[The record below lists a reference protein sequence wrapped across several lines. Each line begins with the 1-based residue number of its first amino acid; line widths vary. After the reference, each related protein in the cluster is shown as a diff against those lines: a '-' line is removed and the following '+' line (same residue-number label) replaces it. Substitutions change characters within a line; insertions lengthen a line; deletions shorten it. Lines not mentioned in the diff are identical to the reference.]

1 MLNWG
6 IYGAGVI
13 AGKFASDFKKVE
25 GAKIVAAYARNESKV
40 KAFCDDHGIG
50 IEKAYSDENA
60 FFDDPDIDVVYVSTP
75 HALHAEV
82 AIKAL
87 KAGKHVLCEKP
98 FTLNAKQ
105 SQGVFDVAKAEN
117 RFVME
122 ALWTLFLP
130 TILKAISWVEAGKI
144 GTIKAI
150 EANFGFSGEHA
161 AEGRLLNPKLGGGA
175 LLDVGIYPVLIANH
189 LTHSVP
195 AEIKAVAHMTDTG
208 VDGSVFV
215 TCTYLEGVL
224 ASLNAS
230 IEVDMVN
237 TLVIYGDKGRIEV
250 PSFWMADE
258 AICIGESGTEIFK
271 ASNNEMQ
278 GYQYEAKAVCDAIN
292 RGEITHPVVS
302 PSFTVSLM
310 TTLDLIRK
318 EIGLVYEAD

>member
-215 TCTYLEGVL
+215 TCTYPKGVL

>member
-13 AGKFASDFKKVE
+13 AGKFATDFKKVE
-25 GAKIVAAYARNESKV
+25 GAKIVAAYARKESSV
-40 KAFCDDHGIG
+40 IEFCERHGID
-50 IEKAYSDENA
+50 KAYFDNNA
-60 FFDDPDIDVVYVSTP
+60 FFDDPNIDVVYVATP

-82 AIKAL
+82 AIRAL

-105 SQGVFDVAKAEN
+105 SEEVFKVAKAEN

-130 TILKAISWVEAGKI
+130 TIHKAISWVETGKI
-144 GTIKAI
+144 GKLKAV
-150 EANFGFSGEHA
+150 EANFGFAGEHA
-161 AEGRLLNPKLGGGA
+161 PEGRLLNPKLGGGA
-175 LLDVGIYPVLIANH
+175 LLDVGIYPVLMANH
-189 LTHSVP
+189 LTHAVP
-195 AEIKAVAHMTDTG
+195 TEIKAMAHKTDTG

-215 TCTYLEGVL
+215 TCMYPDDVL

-230 IEVDMVN
+230 IELDMVN

-271 ASNNEMQ
+271 ASKNETQ
-278 GYQYEAKAVCDAIN
+278 GYHHEAQAVCDAIN
-292 RGEITHPVVS
+292 RGALTHPVVS
-302 PSFTVSLM
+302 PSFTLSLM
-310 TTLDLIRK
+310 NTLDRIRK